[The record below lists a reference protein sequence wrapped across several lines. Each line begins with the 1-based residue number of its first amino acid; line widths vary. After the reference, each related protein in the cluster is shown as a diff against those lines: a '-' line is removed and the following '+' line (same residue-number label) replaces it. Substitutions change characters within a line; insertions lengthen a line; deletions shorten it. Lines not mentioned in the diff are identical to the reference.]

1 MISYMKRYMKM
12 LRSER
17 TGMIF
22 RGGSFGGA
30 SAIMLNLA
38 LTAALA
44 VLFSFK
50 AGASP
55 ALPVPISWS
64 GTQELWSGKPDLA
77 LEAVSRDSL
86 DADTVL
92 HLFKLGSIG
101 AQLKKEKE
109 TLDALNKVVS
119 SCKVLAPLAY
129 EKIGDLYC
137 GLENYEKA
145 IAGYG
150 SALNY
155 TLPRNYRHHLFGKI
169 RTGVDSG
176 AQIQAGTEWLN
187 EYSRWNLRDHEVDI
201 SALQKKLD
209 SFLDAG
215 SVESADSLL
224 KQSLPGLTGWNA
236 GTVIGV
242 YLKKRNFD
250 STSSADY
257 LFSLLE
263 KCYETGN
270 FALSDKLLTSVQ
282 ACRDFSSAV
291 SAKEFLL
298 YSARI
303 AYKRGRYKQAVD
315 QYKNYHNEYGASS
328 EVFMQIARA
337 YRKLKHFGDAA
348 KWYDLHIK
356 YYPSHS
362 KSVEILWLR
371 AWQHEAKKHFK
382 SAASVYRQIYRTD
395 NDRTSEA
402 RLRHALCY
410 YRRGEYERALA
421 NLRAFEKELP
431 RAYHMEAGI
440 YWQGKC
446 LKALGREE
454 EARRVWKKLAG
465 LDPTDYYAHRAR
477 QMLGDSV
484 NAVTAVFGPDST
496 DVQTSRMWLDS
507 ISPSKKDLSSQDS
520 IDLRRG
526 AALLSV
532 GEAKVAVFFLEN
544 FEKNYPYNLMLQFDL
559 ATAYTLSGDPAL
571 AHRVGRRLSWRIP
584 LEHRRNMPL
593 PVRSVL
599 YPTYF
604 SESIVENA
612 RKFGVDP
619 LLVSAVIRQ
628 ESIFDPEIV
637 SPAGAV
643 GLMQI
648 MPYTGEAIAKKLNE
662 AFSVDS
668 LYNFAYNA
676 RFGTFYLR
684 ELMDRWK
691 DNNMVLVLA
700 SYNAGPHN
708 AQKWYNRGKDLEFD
722 LFVED
727 IGFTETRGYV
737 KKVMGNYWTYQALSK
752 VPQYAY
758 YTLVSEKVGEKKS
771 SVH

>member
-1 MISYMKRYMKM
+1 
-12 LRSER
+12 
-17 TGMIF
+17 MIF
-22 RGGSFGGA
+22 RDNTFEEKGA
-30 SAIMLNLA
+30 GILDLA
-38 LTAALA
+38 LSAAL
-44 VLFSFK
+44 VLLFSLQ
-50 AGASP
+50 AAASP
-55 ALPVPISWS
+55 ALPLPISWS

-77 LEAVSRDSL
+77 FEAVSKDSL

-92 HLFKLGSIG
+92 HLYKLGSIG
-101 AQLKKEKE
+101 VELKKEKE

-137 GLENYEKA
+137 ELEDGGKA
-145 IAGYG
+145 LAGYG

-155 TLPRNYRHHLFGKI
+155 SLPRKYRYHLFEKI
-169 RTGVDSG
+169 RTVVDSG
-176 AQIQAGTEWLN
+176 ARIQPGTEWLR
-187 EYSRWNLRDHEVDI
+187 EYSSWAAKDHGVDV
-201 SALQKKLD
+201 SALQKKLG

-215 SVESADSLL
+215 SVKRADSLL
-224 KQSLPGLTGWNA
+224 ERSLSGLTGWDA

-250 STSSADY
+250 STSSADF
-257 LFSLLE
+257 LFSLAQ

-270 FALSDKLLTSVQ
+270 FALTDNLLTSTKN
-282 ACRDFSSAV
+282 CKDFSSSV
-291 SAKEFLL
+291 SPKEFLL

-315 QYKNYHNEYGASS
+315 LYKKYHKKHGASS
-328 EVFMQIARA
+328 EVFMQIARS
-337 YRKLKHFGDAA
+337 YRKLKHSGDAA

-371 AWQHEAKKHFK
+371 AWQHEARKHFK
-382 SAASVYRQIYRTD
+382 SAASVYRQIYGTD
-395 NDRTSEA
+395 NKRASEA

-421 NLRAFEKELP
+421 NLRAFQKNCP
-431 RAYHMEAGI
+431 QAYHMLAGI

-446 LKALGREE
+446 LKALGREK
-454 EARRVWKKLAG
+454 EARKVWEKLVG

-484 NAVTAVFGPDST
+484 RAVTALFGPDST

-507 ISPSKKDLSSQDS
+507 ISPSKKNLSSQDS
-520 IDLRRG
+520 IYLRRG

-532 GEAKVAVFFLEN
+532 GESKTADFFLEN

-559 ATAYTLSGDPAL
+559 VSAYTLSGDPAL

-584 LEHRRNMPL
+584 LQHRADMPL

-599 YPTYF
+599 YPAYF
-604 SESIVENA
+604 SEAITENA

-691 DNNMVLVLA
+691 DNTVLVLA

-708 AQKWYNRGKDLEFD
+708 AQKWYNRGKDLEYD

-758 YTLVSEKVGEKKS
+758 FTLVSEEVGEKKNAATRP
-771 SVH
+771 